1 MTFEKHIKSRN
12 AKIYA
17 DFFYP
22 LLAAD
27 DQVLDCGCGHGSIT
41 VGLAQFVPDGSIVG
55 IDSDADK
62 FQLAISHLR
71 QYNLD
76 NIKFYGASILR
87 LPFASETFSACLCH
101 SSLET
106 LGEPIQALQELK
118 RVLKLGGLIGVAS
131 VEYEGVIL
139 AGSQEPLLRNFYAV
153 REKLWRLEGV
163 AEPRLGKHLRA
174 LLHAA
179 GFGEVRA
186 QAHYISHGSDA
197 EVASFGLERAADCE
211 DLWYVEKA
219 LEHKLLSRD
228 EQTASQAIADPTPL
242 HTAATAVPQRTGRV
256 GGGGMKDTPHPSPR

>member
-1 MTFEKHIKSRN
+1 MTFEKEIKSRN
-12 AKIYA
+12 VKTYA

-22 LLAAD
+22 HLAAN
-27 DQVLDCGCGHGSIT
+27 DQVLDCGCGNGSIT

-55 IDSDADK
+55 IDLDMDQ

-71 QYNLD
+71 QYNLN
-76 NIKFYGASILR
+76 NISFYGASMLR
-87 LPFASETFSACLCH
+87 LPFAAKTSSACLCH

-106 LGEPIQALQELK
+106 LEEPNQALQEVK

-139 AGSQEPLLRNFYAV
+139 TGSQEPLLRKFYAV

-163 AEPRLGKHLRA
+163 AEPRLGKHLRT
-174 LLHAA
+174 LLHAT

-197 EVASFGLERAADCE
+197 EVASFGLERAAECE
-211 DLWYVEKA
+211 DRWYVEKV
-219 LEHKLLSRD
+219 LEHKLLSRA
-228 EQTASQAIADPTPL
+228 ELKEIQAAWKKW
-242 HTAATAVPQRTGRV
+242 AVAQDSFVAFTWCRAIGRKV
-256 GGGGMKDTPHPSPR
+256 N